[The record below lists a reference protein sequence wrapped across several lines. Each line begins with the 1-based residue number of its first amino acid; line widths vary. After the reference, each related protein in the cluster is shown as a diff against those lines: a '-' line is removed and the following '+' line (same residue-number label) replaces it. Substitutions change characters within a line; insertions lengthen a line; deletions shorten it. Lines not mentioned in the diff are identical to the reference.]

1 MIDTTAL
8 PPSSL
13 HEKLGIE
20 ITRASAAEVVGS
32 MPVTGNTQPA
42 GLLHGGATAALI
54 EGLASLA
61 AWLHAHPERVAVGV
75 DLNVTHLRPVTSG
88 KVTGRAVPVRLR
100 NRRSHGRCPRRRRT
114 THRHRSPDLPAR
126 GPEEVI
132 TSSVCVR

>member
-8 PPSSL
+8 PSSSL
-13 HEKLGIE
+13 HEKLCIE

-32 MPVTGNTQPA
+32 MPVAGNTQPA

-75 DLNVTHLRPVTSG
+75 DLNVTHLRAVASG
-88 KVTGRAVPVRLR
+88 RVTGRAVPVRLG
-100 NRRSHGRCPRRRRT
+100 NGTLVHTVDVYDDEGRLTAIGR
-114 THRHRSPDLPAR
+114 L
-126 GPEEVI
+126 
-132 TSSVCVR
+132 TSQLLAPKK

>member
-8 PPSSL
+8 PSSSL

-32 MPVTGNTQPA
+32 MPVAGNTQPA

-75 DLNVTHLRPVTSG
+75 DLNVTHLRAVASG
-88 KVTGRAVPVRLR
+88 RVTGRAVSVHLGNGTVVHTVDVYDDEGRLTAI
-100 NRRSHGRCPRRRRT
+100 GR
-114 THRHRSPDLPAR
+114 L
-126 GPEEVI
+126 
-132 TSSVCVR
+132 TSQLLAPKK

>member
-8 PPSSL
+8 PLSLL

-20 ITRASAAEVVGS
+20 ITRVSATEVVGS

-61 AWLHAHPERVAVGV
+61 AWLHAHPERV

-88 KVTGRAVPVRLR
+88 KVTGRAVPVRLG
-100 NRRSHGRCPRRRRT
+100 NGTVVHTVDVHDDEGRLTATGR
-114 THRHRSPDLPAR
+114 L
-126 GPEEVI
+126 
-132 TSSVCVR
+132 TSQLVAPKK

>member
-1 MIDTTAL
+1 MIDATAV

-20 ITRASAAEVVGS
+20 ITRASSAEVVGS

-88 KVTGRAVPVRLR
+88 KVTGRAVPVRLG
-100 NRRSHGRCPRRRRT
+100 NGTVVHTVDVHDDEGRLTATGR
-114 THRHRSPDLPAR
+114 L
-126 GPEEVI
+126 
-132 TSSVCVR
+132 TSQLVAPKK

>member
-20 ITRASAAEVVGS
+20 ITRVSAAEVVGS

-88 KVTGRAVPVRLR
+88 KVTGRAVPVRLGDGTVV
-100 NRRSHGRCPRRRRT
+100 HTVDVHDDEGRLTATGR
-114 THRHRSPDLPAR
+114 L
-126 GPEEVI
+126 
-132 TSSVCVR
+132 TSQLVAPKK

>member
-61 AWLHAHPERVAVGV
+61 AWLHAHPEQVAVGV

-88 KVTGRAVPVRLR
+88 RITGRAVPVHLGNGTVVHTVDVHDDEGRLTAT
-100 NRRSHGRCPRRRRT
+100 GR
-114 THRHRSPDLPAR
+114 L
-126 GPEEVI
+126 
-132 TSSVCVR
+132 TSQLVAPKK

>member
-8 PPSSL
+8 PSSSL

-32 MPVTGNTQPA
+32 MPVAGNTQPA

-88 KVTGRAVPVRLR
+88 KVTGRAVPVRLG
-100 NRRSHGRCPRRRRT
+100 NGTVVHTVDVHDDEGRLTATGR
-114 THRHRSPDLPAR
+114 L
-126 GPEEVI
+126 
-132 TSSVCVR
+132 TSQLVAPKK

>member
-8 PPSSL
+8 PLSSL

-20 ITRASAAEVVGS
+20 ITRVSATEVVGS

-88 KVTGRAVPVRLR
+88 KVTGRAVPVRLG
-100 NRRSHGRCPRRRRT
+100 NGTVVHTVDVHDDEGRLTATGRLTAQLVAPKK
-114 THRHRSPDLPAR
+114 
-126 GPEEVI
+126 
-132 TSSVCVR
+132 

>member
-8 PPSSL
+8 PLSL
-13 HEKLGIE
+13 LREKLGIE
-20 ITRASAAEVVGS
+20 ITRVSATEVVGS

-88 KVTGRAVPVRLR
+88 KVTGRAVPVRLG
-100 NRRSHGRCPRRRRT
+100 NGTVVHTVDVHDDEGRLTATGR
-114 THRHRSPDLPAR
+114 L
-126 GPEEVI
+126 
-132 TSSVCVR
+132 TSQLVTPKK

>member
-88 KVTGRAVPVRLR
+88 RVTGRAVPVRLGDGTVV
-100 NRRSHGRCPRRRRT
+100 HTVDVHDDEGRLTATGR
-114 THRHRSPDLPAR
+114 L
-126 GPEEVI
+126 
-132 TSSVCVR
+132 TSQLVAPKK

>member
-88 KVTGRAVPVRLR
+88 RVTGRAVPVHLGNGTVVHTVDVHDDEGRLTAT
-100 NRRSHGRCPRRRRT
+100 GR
-114 THRHRSPDLPAR
+114 L
-126 GPEEVI
+126 
-132 TSSVCVR
+132 TSQLVAPKK

>member
-88 KVTGRAVPVRLR
+88 RITGRAVPVHLGNGTVVHTVDVHDDEGRLTAT
-100 NRRSHGRCPRRRRT
+100 GR
-114 THRHRSPDLPAR
+114 L
-126 GPEEVI
+126 
-132 TSSVCVR
+132 TSQLVAPKK

>member
-8 PPSSL
+8 PLSSL

-20 ITRASAAEVVGS
+20 ITRVSAAEVVGS

-88 KVTGRAVPVRLR
+88 KVTGRAVPVRLG
-100 NRRSHGRCPRRRRT
+100 NGTVVHTVDVHDDEGRLTATGR
-114 THRHRSPDLPAR
+114 L
-126 GPEEVI
+126 
-132 TSSVCVR
+132 TSQLVAPKK

>member
-20 ITRASAAEVVGS
+20 ITQVSAAEVVGS

-61 AWLHAHPERVAVGV
+61 AWLYAHPERVAMGV
-75 DLNVTHLRPVTSG
+75 DLNITHLRPVTSG
-88 KVTGRAVPVRLR
+88 KVTGRAVPVHLGNGTVVHTVDVHDDEGRLTAT
-100 NRRSHGRCPRRRRT
+100 GR
-114 THRHRSPDLPAR
+114 L
-126 GPEEVI
+126 
-132 TSSVCVR
+132 TSQLVAPKK

>member
-8 PPSSL
+8 PSSSL

-32 MPVTGNTQPA
+32 MPVAGNTQPA

-75 DLNVTHLRPVTSG
+75 DLNVTHLRAVASG
-88 KVTGRAVPVRLR
+88 RVTGRAVPVHLGNGTVVHTVDVYDDEGRLTAI
-100 NRRSHGRCPRRRRT
+100 GR
-114 THRHRSPDLPAR
+114 L
-126 GPEEVI
+126 
-132 TSSVCVR
+132 TSQLLAPKK

>member
-8 PPSSL
+8 PSSSL

-32 MPVTGNTQPA
+32 MPVAGNTQPA
-42 GLLHGGATAALI
+42 GLLHGGATAVLV

-61 AWLHAHPERVAVGV
+61 AWLHAQPERVAVGV

-88 KVTGRAVPVRLR
+88 KVTGRAVPVRLG
-100 NRRSHGRCPRRRRT
+100 NGTVVHTVDVYDDEGRLTAIGR
-114 THRHRSPDLPAR
+114 L
-126 GPEEVI
+126 
-132 TSSVCVR
+132 TSQLLAPKK